1 MQMTTIK
8 VSAQTK
14 KEIDKMRSHDR
25 ESYDLVLRKIL
36 YIASNA
42 KRRPQLSKKAVEAI
56 ERAREQIKRGEYYT
70 EAEARRLLGT

>member
-14 KEIDKMRSHDR
+14 KELDTMRSHER
-25 ESYDLVLRKIL
+25 ESYDLVVRKML
-36 YIASNA
+36 YIARNA
-42 KRRPQLSKKAVEAI
+42 KRRPQLSRRAVEAI

-70 EAEARRLLGT
+70 EEEARRILGI